1 MAAPHTHP
9 AFDFRDAHTARFLPL
24 WSVVPDERVSA
35 TGTDV
40 MRVWATSMS
49 LGNRNDGP
57 DAGDDGA
64 ALVAVH
70 HGRAARR
77 LSLYVARPCAAGA
90 ERDRERGAET
100 ERKRALA
107 ACWLPLDRCD
117 CAEVGAMSL
126 SSSFDRG
133 LPQARTSSGFRLRGS
148 LDGACHIAPRGL
160 RRLDQ
165 GLTGA
170 RCAAGVFPLAS
181 APALSYHRCEPASSA
196 PCARYTA
203 CSERIVVGWV
213 SAAAEWARRR
223 AQRHSKAPAGAP
235 SRGWATVTWASAAS
249 EAQLWPQKFGLMGLM
264 DRHSVWLSSAT
275 PRATHARNTAPQGS
289 NPPAAFS
296 PVAHSFLCARAGLG
310 RSLSHC
316 GIRSLPHGSG
326 GGGGGHCGS
335 GICVAHVVGRKCS
348 RRAPRDV

>member
-57 DAGDDGA
+57 DAGGDGA

-148 LDGACHIAPRGL
+148 LDGARHIAPRGL
-160 RRLDQ
+160 RMLDQ

-213 SAAAEWARRR
+213 FRSRR
-223 AQRHSKAPAGAP
+223 
-235 SRGWATVTWASAAS
+235 
-249 EAQLWPQKFGLMGLM
+249 MG
-264 DRHSVWLSSAT
+264 SP
-275 PRATHARNTAPQGS
+275 PRTAPQQGS
-289 NPPAAFS
+289 
-296 PVAHSFLCARAGLG
+296 RRRTIAGLG
-310 RSLSHC
+310 HRYV
-316 GIRSLPHGSG
+316 GVSG
-326 GGGGGHCGS
+326 LRGAAMASKVRPDGPNGQTQRL
-335 GICVAHVVGRKCS
+335 VV
-348 RRAPRDV
+348 